1 MLRICVTL
9 LLMKCHLSMGNKA
22 CKRFPLTGRT
32 VTVQDFYLL
41 TKMDDTFIFLW
52 IYIFKGLVIIDVKE

>member
-1 MLRICVTL
+1 MLRICITL

-22 CKRFPLTGRT
+22 CKSFPLTGRT